1 MYNDEEFELTLE
13 ERSALASLPRELDPG
28 DLLEARVVRALRNE
42 GHLGVMPTRQR
53 STIAAAWKVA
63 AALALFAGG
72 VGTGKYVLKSDAQQ
86 SASISAPASQNP
98 DAVNSTPRTEPRPVR
113 HNETVV
119 AEREM
124 WL

>member
-1 MYNDEEFELTLE
+1 MYNEEELELTLE
-13 ERSALASLPRELDPG
+13 ERSALASLRRERRPG

-42 GHLGVMPTRQR
+42 GHFGVMPARQ
-53 STIAAAWKVA
+53 SGALAAAWKVA

-72 VGTGKYVLKSDAQQ
+72 VGTGRYVLKSDAQQ

-98 DAVNSTPRTEPRPVR
+98 DAVNSTPRTELRPVR

>member
-1 MYNDEEFELTLE
+1 MYNDEQFDLTLE
-13 ERSALASLPRELDPG
+13 ERSALASLPREMPPG
-28 DLLEARVVRALRNE
+28 DLLEAKVIRALRDE
-42 GHLGVMPTRQR
+42 GHLGVMRGRGNRLGQ
-53 STIAAAWKVA
+53 AWKIA

-72 VGTGKYVLKSDAQQ
+72 VLTGRYMLNPGAPQR
-86 SASISAPASQNP
+86 ASVSAPASQNR
-98 DAVNSTPRTEPRPVR
+98 DVEHLTPRTEPRPVR